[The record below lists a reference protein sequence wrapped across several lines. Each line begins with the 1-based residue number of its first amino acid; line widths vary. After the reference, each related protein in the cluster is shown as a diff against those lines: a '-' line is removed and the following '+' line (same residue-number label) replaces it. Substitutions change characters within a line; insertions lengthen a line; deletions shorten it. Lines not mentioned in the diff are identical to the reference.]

1 MSVFTKTINFSSHT
15 GFILY
20 SYSLLV
26 WLHIR
31 LNSWDSAKILRC
43 LVIWFFSAALRPA
56 FTTPRS
62 VHWWHLPLTL
72 GTKRHLKCM
81 KLPSSK
87 CMWGPLCSRQL
98 NQDSS
103 HCKDVSCTIHTH
115 KISQPSTDG
124 PEAPRNK
131 FDQRIGRNS
140 SAGNK
145 RLTIGRARKGLSH
158 CLPCRPSGPA
168 QGHPCLS
175 TQAKKRLFTSSPGVK
190 IRINL
195 LATSVTSPSDMCC
208 KQALLLYRSQS
219 PQCWLG
225 FCSSSCCFLAEKR
238 WSPYK
243 FLNRE

>member
-103 HCKDVSCTIHTH
+103 HCKDVSCTIHTQTKYPNH
-115 KISQPSTDG
+115 LPTVPKHQGT
-124 PEAPRNK
+124 N
-131 FDQRIGRNS
+131 
-140 SAGNK
+140 
-145 RLTIGRARKGLSH
+145 LTKGSVVIVARGTNVSLSDRWGRAYRIAFHVGRPPDLPRAIH
-158 CLPCRPSGPA
+158 VCL
-168 QGHPCLS
+168 H
-175 TQAKKRLFTSSPGVK
+175 
-190 IRINL
+190 
-195 LATSVTSPSDMCC
+195 
-208 KQALLLYRSQS
+208 KQRGCLLLL
-219 PQCWLG
+219 P
-225 FCSSSCCFLAEKR
+225 E
-238 WSPYK
+238 
-243 FLNRE
+243 